1 MARTITVD
9 PGEEL
14 RHFIEQQ
21 VESGS
26 YKTSSEVVRD
36 GLRLLQE
43 QKAAS
48 RLALL
53 QKLLAQ
59 GEASGKASDWDM
71 EQFLARMDSM
81 RDEENQ
87 T

>member
-9 PGEEL
+9 TGEEL
-14 RHFIEQQ
+14 RKFIEQQ
-21 VESGS
+21 VKSGS

-59 GEASGKASDWDM
+59 GEASGEASGWDM
-71 EQFLARMDSM
+71 EQFLTRMDSM

-87 T
+87 S

>member
-9 PGEEL
+9 TGEEL
-14 RHFIEQQ
+14 RKFIEQQ
-21 VESGS
+21 VKSGS

-59 GEASGKASDWDM
+59 GEASGEASDWDM

>member
-9 PGEEL
+9 TGEEL
-14 RHFIEQQ
+14 RKFIDQQ
-21 VESGS
+21 VKSGS

-59 GEASGKASDWDM
+59 GEASGEASDWDM
-71 EQFLARMDSM
+71 EQFLTRMDSM

-87 T
+87 F